1 VAHDV
6 GRLIIVAGVILVAIG
21 LLLVFFDRI
30 PLVGKLPGDIHI
42 RRGNFQLYVPLATSI
57 ALSIVATLVFW
68 IVSRLLRK

>member
-1 VAHDV
+1 MAHDV